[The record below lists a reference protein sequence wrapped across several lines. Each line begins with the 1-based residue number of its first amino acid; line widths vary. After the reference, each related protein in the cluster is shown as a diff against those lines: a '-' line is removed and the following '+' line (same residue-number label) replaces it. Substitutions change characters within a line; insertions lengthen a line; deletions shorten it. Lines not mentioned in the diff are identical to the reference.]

1 LAHGE
6 TLAALCVEPEPK
18 DLAVPQCRHQ
28 FCYDSTRVI
37 EVTSEGQS
45 IWECTGWGAAATCQ
59 GNRDYQAYRL
69 GTRDLEMYLF
79 FDPRVVG
86 GHDPVTIEKAF
97 LHLWMNV
104 YFPPLLSQ
112 LAGIRPG
119 THAVSW
125 DIGRAGGVAEIRV
138 PVHAV
143 PIRQGPTLPGWS

>member
-1 LAHGE
+1 
-6 TLAALCVEPEPK
+6 
-18 DLAVPQCRHQ
+18 
-28 FCYDSTRVI
+28 VI

-69 GTRDLEMYLF
+69 GTPDLEMYLF

-104 YFPPLLSQ
+104 YFPHRREEDVHVQTDAIRRGDPQ
-112 LAGIRPG
+112 LKRLTVEGHTVNVEIELKPVMQVLYWIESR
-119 THAVSW
+119 HQNCVSG
-125 DIGRAGGVAEIRV
+125 DILGRCAASRRGQSR
-138 PVHAV
+138 
-143 PIRQGPTLPGWS
+143 